1 MLKQMGNFFA
11 DYTPASPLFEFMSLP
26 PRSSITIGP
35 NSVRIKTLFNEILFV
50 IEPQWYTA
58 SYRKPGDQGD
68 TPLLE
73 DSHPRFIT
81 RNGIIRATIKSTWLR
96 AQHQQMPKYQT
107 WANGVVD
114 GARKWFDTEISG
126 NWIGSNIE

>member
-1 MLKQMGNFFA
+1 MLKQSGNFFA
-11 DYTPASPLFEFMSLP
+11 DHIPLSPPFEFMCLP
-26 PRSSITIGP
+26 PRSSLDISSNAVG
-35 NSVRIKTLFNEILFV
+35 IKTPFNEILFV
-50 IEPQWYTA
+50 IEPQWFA
-58 SYRKPGDQGD
+58 AHYRKPGDQGD

-73 DSHPRFIT
+73 DGHPRFNT

-107 WANGVVD
+107 WASGVVD

-126 NWIGSNIE
+126 NWIRSDIE